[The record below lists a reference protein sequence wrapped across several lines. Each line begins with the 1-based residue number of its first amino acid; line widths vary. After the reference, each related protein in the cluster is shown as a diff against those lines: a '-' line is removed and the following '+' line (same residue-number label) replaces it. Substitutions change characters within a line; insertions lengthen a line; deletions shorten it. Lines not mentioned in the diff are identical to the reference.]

1 MSNSV
6 IKKSDN
12 LFKLFVKTESKK
24 TTTKIMKTI
33 IYLVGEVDCAQST
46 FEKKKHV
53 YTQTQTQTDT
63 DIYTD
68 LTFITLLTQTYSA
81 YKYQQT
87 ARLFINFFQKY
98 KKIETHH
105 RQGANMSAD
114 IVHVEEITNADNY
127 PTESDALE
135 KKKMMMMMMMKK
147 LNQ

>member
-46 FEKKKHV
+46 FEKSRW
-53 YTQTQTQTDT
+53 
-63 DIYTD
+63 
-68 LTFITLLTQTYSA
+68 FS
-81 YKYQQT
+81 
-87 ARLFINFFQKY
+87 RLSY

-135 KKKMMMMMMMKK
+135 KKKDDDDDDDDEEIKSII
-147 LNQ
+147 NDAFV